1 MGIETEANR
10 RNSTHTAVHRAGKVS
25 KGAKPEAA
33 DLEQSFRS
41 APEAAVHVITR

>member
-1 MGIETEANR
+1 VASVLFGSNLAFR
-10 RNSTHTAVHRAGKVS
+10 RRGLECRKR
-25 KGAKPEAA
+25 AKPEAA

>member
-1 MGIETEANR
+1 MVWPPFASGRTSPFDGVVLNVA
-10 RNSTHTAVHRAGKVS
+10 